1 MKQST
6 LFGIIYY
13 KVCACKCGFVCLAV
27 LYSVCVYHISDRCL
41 ITTQNAVLILPRKEF
56 FQFVSFK
63 HHRLSPC
70 TQVYS
75 RSLKDRTITCQNGLS
90 RNLNSKYKFCTRAVF
105 SVISLINQ
113 STIISTNQASHHDC
127 NLISADIHQPVDI

>member
-1 MKQST
+1 MHAS
-6 LFGIIYY
+6 
-13 KVCACKCGFVCLAV
+13 VVSCVWAV
-27 LYSVCVYHISDRCL
+27 LYSVCVYHISDRCV

-90 RNLNSKYKFCTRAVF
+90 RNLNSKHRRFSKYKFCINVKPTRTRAVF